1 MFGIGPLQ
9 ADLFVTSKLFVVYA
23 SDVSNFENT
32 QVKNNL
38 FCKFLLKNLPS
49 FLFTWVVWSKV
60 TKINK
65 LSKQIQIIHLAYE
78 LPSIETAK

>member
-49 FLFTWVVWSKV
+49 FLFTWVVWSIMP
-60 TKINK
+60 KINK
-65 LSKQIQIIHLAYE
+65 LSKQI
-78 LPSIETAK
+78 